1 MTLYPTFTRCQAL
14 CWVHGLTASPTT
26 NLWLTYYYDSHFIA
40 SGRLSYLAKTTQSRR
55 SLTGIRTRVCLTPAP
70 SLIITIPNKDRMKTK
85 TPRSYLLARAV
96 PTIFFTPP
104 PHCLHLRKAPLHR
117 QLCAGRREGRQRPN
131 GRKEEPLACDPDGL
145 EA

>member
-40 SGRLSYLAKTTQSRR
+40 SGRLSHLAKTTQSRR

-70 SLIITIPNKDRMKTK
+70 SLIITIPNKDRMKTRTRDLVSWPGQSPQSSSHTH
-85 TPRSYLLARAV
+85 TPFLASQES
-96 PTIFFTPP
+96 
-104 PHCLHLRKAPLHR
+104 APS
-117 QLCAGRREGRQRPN
+117 
-131 GRKEEPLACDPDGL
+131 PLALCR
-145 EA
+145 EAGWKAEAKQYKGRASCL